1 MGKPIV
7 AIVGRPNVGK
17 STLFNIFANSRI
29 SIVEDTPGVTRDRL
43 YAEGDWLDNQ
53 FMMVDTGG
61 IEIMNSDAIAVSIRQ
76 QAEIAI
82 KEADV
87 ILFVCDARSGIVQED
102 ADVARIL
109 RKSGKPIVLAVNK
122 ADSPKQELNVYEFY
136 NLGLGEPFPISAAN
150 HLGIGD
156 LLDAVVAKFPQN
168 KAGVFDNDEDQ
179 IKVALIGRP
188 NVGKSSIFNSLVGQE
203 RSIVSDVAGTTRDA
217 IDTPVVRNGQKYLF
231 IDTAGMRRKGKIDEP
246 IEKYS
251 IIRSLRAV
259 DRSDVVLMVIDAVD
273 GVTEQDKKIAGY
285 AHEAGKGIVIVVNKW
300 DAYEK
305 DENSTL
311 RYTET
316 LRKELIFMQYA
327 PVVYVSA
334 LTKQRIHRLPEVI
347 NYVAEQNAMRVATSV
362 LNQVIAD
369 AVAINPPP
377 TEKGQRLKI
386 LYATQVKIKPP
397 TFVIFV
403 NEPEIMHFSYQRYLE
418 NKLREAFGFEGT
430 PLSMI
435 IRGKK
440 KTNRGW
446 INGCN
451 DVCIMVCR
459 WFCVWLS
466 TFGAVA
472 G

>member
-43 YAEGDWLDNQ
+43 YADTEWLDNE

-61 IEIMNSDAIAVSIRQ
+61 IEIMNTDKIAVSIRQ
-76 QAEIAI
+76 QAQIAI
-82 KEADV
+82 AEADV
-87 ILFVCDARSGIVQED
+87 ILFVCDARAGITHED
-102 ADVARIL
+102 AEVAKML
-109 RKSGKPIVLAVNK
+109 RQSKKPIVLAINK
-122 ADSPKQELNVYEFY
+122 ADSPKQEMEIFEFY
-136 NLGLGEPFPISAAN
+136 NLGIGEPIPVSAAN
-150 HLGIGD
+150 HLGLGD
-156 LLDAVVAKFPQN
+156 LLDAVVEKFPETSAYGEDGN
-168 KAGVFDNDEDQ
+168 EDE

-188 NVGKSSIFNSLVGQE
+188 NVGKSSIFNTLVGEE

-217 IDTPVVRNGQKYLF
+217 IDTPVIREGQKFLF
-231 IDTAGMRRKGKIDEP
+231 IDTAGMRRKARIDEP

-259 DRSDVVLMVIDAVD
+259 DRSDVVLMVIDAID

-285 AHEAGKGIVIVVNKW
+285 AHEAGKGFVLVVNKW
-300 DAYEK
+300 DLYDK
-305 DENSTL
+305 DNTSTL
-311 RYTET
+311 RYTEN
-316 LRKELIFMQYA
+316 LRRELVFMQYA
-327 PVVYVSA
+327 PVVFVSA
-334 LTKQRIHRLPEVI
+334 MTKQRIHRLPEVI
-347 NYVAEQNAMRVATSV
+347 HYVAEQNAMRISTSV
-362 LNQVIAD
+362 LNQVVED
-369 AVAINPPP
+369 AIAINPPP

-430 PLSMI
+430 PLQMI
-435 IRGKK
+435 IRGK
-440 KTNRGW
+440 NEEE
-446 INGCN
+446 
-451 DVCIMVCR
+451 
-459 WFCVWLS
+459 
-466 TFGAVA
+466 
-472 G
+472 

>member
-102 ADVARIL
+102 SDVARIL

-122 ADSPKQELNVYEFY
+122 SDSPKQELNVYEFY

-440 KTNRGW
+440 E
-446 INGCN
+446 
-451 DVCIMVCR
+451 DE
-459 WFCVWLS
+459 
-466 TFGAVA
+466 
-472 G
+472 

>member
-43 YAEGDWLDNQ
+43 YADTEWLDNE

-61 IEIMNSDAIAVSIRQ
+61 IEIMNTDKIAVSIRQ
-76 QAEIAI
+76 QAQIAI
-82 KEADV
+82 AEADV
-87 ILFVCDARSGIVQED
+87 ILFVCDARAGITHED
-102 ADVARIL
+102 AEVAKML
-109 RKSGKPIVLAVNK
+109 RQSKKPIVLAINK
-122 ADSPKQELNVYEFY
+122 ADSPKQEMEIFEFY
-136 NLGLGEPFPISAAN
+136 NLGIGEPIPVSAAN
-150 HLGIGD
+150 HLGLGD
-156 LLDAVVAKFPQN
+156 LLDAVVEKFPETSAYGEDGN
-168 KAGVFDNDEDQ
+168 EDE

-188 NVGKSSIFNSLVGQE
+188 NVGKSSIFNTLVGEE

-217 IDTPVVRNGQKYLF
+217 IDTPVIREGQKFLF
-231 IDTAGMRRKGKIDEP
+231 IDTAGMRRKARIDEP

-259 DRSDVVLMVIDAVD
+259 DRSDVVLMVIDAID

-285 AHEAGKGIVIVVNKW
+285 AHEAGKGIVLVVNKW
-300 DAYEK
+300 DLYDK
-305 DENSTL
+305 DNTSTL
-311 RYTET
+311 RYTEN
-316 LRKELIFMQYA
+316 LRRELVFMQYA
-327 PVVYVSA
+327 PVVFVSA
-334 LTKQRIHRLPEVI
+334 MTKQRIHRLPEVI
-347 NYVAEQNAMRVATSV
+347 HYVAEQNAMRISTSV
-362 LNQVIAD
+362 LNQVVAD
-369 AVAINPPP
+369 AIAINPPP

-430 PLSMI
+430 PLQMI
-435 IRGKK
+435 IRGK
-440 KTNRGW
+440 NEEE
-446 INGCN
+446 
-451 DVCIMVCR
+451 
-459 WFCVWLS
+459 
-466 TFGAVA
+466 
-472 G
+472 

>member
-43 YAEGDWLDNQ
+43 YADTEWLDNE

-61 IEIMNSDAIAVSIRQ
+61 IEIMNTDKIAVSIRQ
-76 QAEIAI
+76 QAQIAI
-82 KEADV
+82 AEADV
-87 ILFVCDARSGIVQED
+87 ILFVCDARAGITHED
-102 ADVARIL
+102 AEVAKML
-109 RKSGKPIVLAVNK
+109 RQSKKPIVLAINK
-122 ADSPKQELNVYEFY
+122 ADSPKQEMEIFEFY
-136 NLGLGEPFPISAAN
+136 NLGIGEPIPVSAAN
-150 HLGIGD
+150 HLGLGD
-156 LLDAVVAKFPQN
+156 LLDAVVEKFPETSAYGEDGN
-168 KAGVFDNDEDQ
+168 EDE

-188 NVGKSSIFNSLVGQE
+188 NVGKSSIFNTLVGEE

-217 IDTPVVRNGQKYLF
+217 IDTPVIREGQKFLF
-231 IDTAGMRRKGKIDEP
+231 IDTAGMRRKARIDEP

-259 DRSDVVLMVIDAVD
+259 DRSDVVLMVIDAID

-285 AHEAGKGIVIVVNKW
+285 AHEAGKGIVLVVNKW
-300 DAYEK
+300 DLYDK
-305 DENSTL
+305 DNTSTL
-311 RYTET
+311 RYTDN
-316 LRKELIFMQYA
+316 LRRELVFMQYA
-327 PVVYVSA
+327 PVVFVSA
-334 LTKQRIHRLPEVI
+334 MTKQRIHRLPEVI
-347 NYVAEQNAMRVATSV
+347 HYVAEQNAMRISTSV
-362 LNQVIAD
+362 LNQVVED
-369 AVAINPPP
+369 AIAINPPP

-430 PLSMI
+430 PLQMI
-435 IRGKK
+435 IRGK
-440 KTNRGW
+440 NEEE
-446 INGCN
+446 
-451 DVCIMVCR
+451 
-459 WFCVWLS
+459 
-466 TFGAVA
+466 
-472 G
+472 

>member
-43 YAEGDWLDNQ
+43 YADTEWLDNE

-61 IEIMNSDAIAVSIRQ
+61 IEIMNTDKIAVSIRQ
-76 QAEIAI
+76 QAQIAI
-82 KEADV
+82 AEADV
-87 ILFVCDARSGIVQED
+87 ILFVCDARAGITHED
-102 ADVARIL
+102 AEVAKML
-109 RKSGKPIVLAVNK
+109 RQSKKPIVLAINK
-122 ADSPKQELNVYEFY
+122 ADSPKQEMEIFEFY
-136 NLGLGEPFPISAAN
+136 NLGIGEPIPVSAAN
-150 HLGIGD
+150 HLGLGD
-156 LLDAVVAKFPQN
+156 LLDAVVEKFPETSAYGEDGN
-168 KAGVFDNDEDQ
+168 EDE

-188 NVGKSSIFNSLVGQE
+188 NVGKSSIFNTLVGEE

-217 IDTPVVRNGQKYLF
+217 IDTPVIREGQKFLF
-231 IDTAGMRRKGKIDEP
+231 IDTAGMRRKARIDEP

-259 DRSDVVLMVIDAVD
+259 DRSDVDLMVIDAID

-285 AHEAGKGIVIVVNKW
+285 AHEAGKGIVLVVNKW
-300 DAYEK
+300 DLYDK
-305 DENSTL
+305 DNTSTL
-311 RYTET
+311 RYTEN
-316 LRKELIFMQYA
+316 LRRELVFMQYA
-327 PVVYVSA
+327 PVVFVSA
-334 LTKQRIHRLPEVI
+334 MTKQRIHRLPEVI
-347 NYVAEQNAMRVATSV
+347 HYVAEQNAMRISTSV
-362 LNQVIAD
+362 LNQVVED
-369 AVAINPPP
+369 AIAINPPP

-430 PLSMI
+430 PLQMI
-435 IRGKK
+435 IRGK
-440 KTNRGW
+440 NEEE
-446 INGCN
+446 
-451 DVCIMVCR
+451 
-459 WFCVWLS
+459 
-466 TFGAVA
+466 
-472 G
+472 

>member
-43 YAEGDWLDNQ
+43 YADTEWLDNE

-61 IEIMNSDAIAVSIRQ
+61 IEIMNTDKIAVSIRQ
-76 QAEIAI
+76 QAQIAI
-82 KEADV
+82 AEADV
-87 ILFVCDARSGIVQED
+87 ILFVCDARAGITHED
-102 ADVARIL
+102 AEVAKML
-109 RKSGKPIVLAVNK
+109 RQSKKPIVLAINK
-122 ADSPKQELNVYEFY
+122 ADSPKQEMEIFEFY
-136 NLGLGEPFPISAAN
+136 NLGIGEPIPVSAAN
-150 HLGIGD
+150 HLGLGE
-156 LLDAVVAKFPQN
+156 LLDAVVEKFPETSAYGEDGN
-168 KAGVFDNDEDQ
+168 EDE

-188 NVGKSSIFNSLVGQE
+188 NVGKSSIFNTLVGEE

-217 IDTPVVRNGQKYLF
+217 IDTPVIREGQKFLF
-231 IDTAGMRRKGKIDEP
+231 IDTAGMRRKARIDEP

-259 DRSDVVLMVIDAVD
+259 DRSDVVLMVIDAID

-285 AHEAGKGIVIVVNKW
+285 AHEAGKGIVLVVNKW
-300 DAYEK
+300 DLYDK
-305 DENSTL
+305 DNTSTL
-311 RYTET
+311 RYTEN
-316 LRKELIFMQYA
+316 LRRELVFMQYA
-327 PVVYVSA
+327 PVVFVSA
-334 LTKQRIHRLPEVI
+334 MTKQRIHRLPEVI
-347 NYVAEQNAMRVATSV
+347 HYVAEQNAMRISTSV
-362 LNQVIAD
+362 LNQVVED
-369 AVAINPPP
+369 AIAINPPP

-430 PLSMI
+430 PLQMI
-435 IRGKK
+435 IRGK
-440 KTNRGW
+440 NEEE
-446 INGCN
+446 
-451 DVCIMVCR
+451 
-459 WFCVWLS
+459 
-466 TFGAVA
+466 
-472 G
+472 

>member
-43 YAEGDWLDNQ
+43 YADTEWLDNE

-61 IEIMNSDAIAVSIRQ
+61 IEIMNTDKIAVSIRQ
-76 QAEIAI
+76 QAQIAI
-82 KEADV
+82 AEADV
-87 ILFVCDARSGIVQED
+87 ILFVCDARAGITHED
-102 ADVARIL
+102 AEVAKML
-109 RKSGKPIVLAVNK
+109 RQSKKPIVLAINK
-122 ADSPKQELNVYEFY
+122 ADSPKQEMEIFEFY
-136 NLGLGEPFPISAAN
+136 DLGIGEPIPVSAAN
-150 HLGIGD
+150 HLGLGD
-156 LLDAVVAKFPQN
+156 LLDAVVEKFPETSAYGEDGN
-168 KAGVFDNDEDQ
+168 EDE

-188 NVGKSSIFNSLVGQE
+188 NVGKSSIFNTLVGEE

-217 IDTPVVRNGQKYLF
+217 IDTPVIREGQKFLF
-231 IDTAGMRRKGKIDEP
+231 IDTAGMRRKARIDEP

-259 DRSDVVLMVIDAVD
+259 DRSDVVLMVIDAID

-285 AHEAGKGIVIVVNKW
+285 AHEAGKGIVLVVNKW
-300 DAYEK
+300 DLYDK
-305 DENSTL
+305 DNTSTL
-311 RYTET
+311 RYTEN
-316 LRKELIFMQYA
+316 LRRELVFMQYA
-327 PVVYVSA
+327 PVVFVSA
-334 LTKQRIHRLPEVI
+334 MTKQRIHRLPEVI
-347 NYVAEQNAMRVATSV
+347 HYVAEQNAMRISTSV
-362 LNQVIAD
+362 LNQVVED
-369 AVAINPPP
+369 AIAINPPP

-430 PLSMI
+430 PLQMI
-435 IRGKK
+435 IRGK
-440 KTNRGW
+440 NEEE
-446 INGCN
+446 
-451 DVCIMVCR
+451 
-459 WFCVWLS
+459 
-466 TFGAVA
+466 
-472 G
+472 

>member
-43 YAEGDWLDNQ
+43 YADTEWLDNE

-61 IEIMNSDAIAVSIRQ
+61 IEIMNNDKIAVSIRQ
-76 QAEIAI
+76 QAQIAI
-82 KEADV
+82 AEADV
-87 ILFVCDARSGIVQED
+87 ILFVCDARAGITHED
-102 ADVARIL
+102 AEVARLL
-109 RKSGKPIVLAVNK
+109 RQSKKPIVLAVNK
-122 ADSPKQELNVYEFY
+122 ADSPKQEMEIFEFY
-136 NLGLGEPFPISAAN
+136 NLGIGEPIPVSAAN
-150 HLGIGD
+150 HLGLGD
-156 LLDAVVAKFPQN
+156 LLDAVVEKFPETS
-168 KAGVFDNDEDQ
+168 AYGEDGDEDE

-188 NVGKSSIFNSLVGQE
+188 NVGKSSIFNTLVGEE

-217 IDTPVVRNGQKYLF
+217 IDTPVVRDGQKFLF
-231 IDTAGMRRKGKIDEP
+231 IDTAGMRRKARIDEP

-259 DRSDVVLMVIDAVD
+259 DRSDVVLMVIDAID

-285 AHEAGKGIVIVVNKW
+285 AHEAGKGIVLVVNKW
-300 DAYEK
+300 DLYDK
-305 DENSTL
+305 DNTSTL
-311 RYTET
+311 RYTEN
-316 LRKELIFMQYA
+316 LRRELVFMQYA
-327 PVVYVSA
+327 PVVFVSA
-334 LTKQRIHRLPEVI
+334 MTKQRIHRLSEVI
-347 NYVAEQNAMRVATSV
+347 HYVAEQNAMRISTSV
-362 LNQVIAD
+362 LNQVVED
-369 AVAINPPP
+369 AIAINPPP

-430 PLSMI
+430 PLQMI
-435 IRGKK
+435 IRGK
-440 KTNRGW
+440 NEEE
-446 INGCN
+446 
-451 DVCIMVCR
+451 
-459 WFCVWLS
+459 
-466 TFGAVA
+466 
-472 G
+472 

>member
-168 KAGVFDNDEDQ
+168 KEGVFDNDEDQ

-440 KTNRGW
+440 E
-446 INGCN
+446 
-451 DVCIMVCR
+451 DE
-459 WFCVWLS
+459 
-466 TFGAVA
+466 
-472 G
+472 